1 MTHIKAS
8 NPTQISDFN
17 SLNNQFDTYFLDM
30 YGVLWDGTQFYPN
43 VLSTL
48 TALKEANKKVYILSN
63 MTALNETF
71 VAGKEKN
78 GLLKG
83 IHYDDVITSG
93 DICFAEIENGLFEK
107 ITGKTDYRYF
117 VLGGA
122 NPALFKNV
130 NTHETTDIH
139 QADVIYFSTVQ
150 TEAIED
156 NINHLMPNLKI
167 ALARQLPAVCANP
180 DLVFMKN
187 GRSLPTQG
195 AVGLWYEQHGGQVT
209 YFGKPH
215 KSTFDYALKV
225 TNSKAERTLMV
236 GDMME
241 TDIQGGHNAGI
252 KTMLVTQTGITGHLL
267 HSGKT
272 LSDIFNKIN
281 LQPHYIKSRFS
292 DDSFAVKL
300 KLKQMEG
307 NTNV

>member
-1 MTHIKAS
+1 MMSTNSHPIHIA
-8 NPTQISDFN
+8 DFN
-17 SLNNQFDTYFLDM
+17 ALNNQFDTYFLDM

-43 VLSTL
+43 VLNTL
-48 TALKEANKKVYILSN
+48 KSLKSANKKVYILSN

-71 VAGKEKN
+71 VSGKEKN

-83 IHYDDVITSG
+83 VHYDNVITSG
-93 DICFAEIENGLFEK
+93 DICFAELESGLFEK
-107 ITGKTDYRYF
+107 IANKTDYSYY

-130 NTHETTDIH
+130 NTHETKDIN

-150 TEAIED
+150 TEALED
-156 NINHLMPNLKI
+156 NINHLLPTLQK
-167 ALARQLPAVCANP
+167 ALARKLPAVCANP

-195 AVGLWYEQHGGQVT
+195 SVGLWYEQHGGQVT
-209 YFGKPH
+209 YFGKPY
-215 KSTFDYALKV
+215 KSTYDYALKV
-225 TNSKAERTLMV
+225 TNSNPERTLMV

-267 HSGKT
+267 HTGNT
-272 LSDIFNKIN
+272 LSDIFNKMN
-281 LQPHYIKSRFS
+281 LKPNYIKSCFS
-292 DDSFAVKL
+292 DDSMAIKL
-300 KLKQMEG
+300 KLKQKEE